1 MNATTGHMDL
11 LIRLGREL
19 EHFGHDDKSLAT
31 AREAAAAN
39 PWFTVNDIIFAVDA
53 IRRHM
58 LAQETVNKWLG
69 RYTSLPSAPRRIAV
83 IMAGNIPLVG
93 FSDLMCILAAGCIPC
108 IKFSSKDTVLMR
120 YITDVI
126 KSLSPNT
133 IIETYSPTEHYDGA
147 IATGSDNTGRYFRN
161 MFADIPTIIRGT
173 RGSASILTG
182 DETIEELA
190 GLREDMFR
198 YSGLGCRNV
207 SVLLMPE
214 DCDAAAI
221 GRAVAPAKEQMNPKY
236 LNNCRSVRGKLFA
249 EGIPYTDAGT
259 FVMTEGDDFPT
270 ALSNITVCRYKTISD
285 AYDWLAAHEERLQCV
300 VGRDINHPRAT
311 GFGHAQL
318 PYPWDYPD
326 GIDVMEFISS
336 L

>member
-1 MNATTGHMDL
+1 MTGHMDL

-53 IRRHM
+53 IRRNM
-58 LAQETVNKWLG
+58 LAPETINKWLS
-69 RYTSLPSAPRRIAV
+69 RYTALPTALRRIAV

-108 IKFSSKDTVLMR
+108 IKFSSKDTILMR
-120 YITDVI
+120 YITNVI
-126 KSLSPNT
+126 QSLSPDT
-133 IIETYSPTEHYDGA
+133 IMETYSPTGNYDGV

-161 MFADIPTIIRGT
+161 MFAGLPTIIRGT
-173 RGSASILTG
+173 RGSAAILTG
-182 DETIEELA
+182 NETPNELA

-207 SVLLMPE
+207 SVLLMPK
-214 DCDAAAI
+214 DCDAATI
-221 GRAVAPAKEQMNPKY
+221 GRTVAPDKKQINQKY
-236 LNNCRSVRGKLFA
+236 LNNYRSVRGRLFA
-249 EGIPYTDAGT
+249 EGISYIDTGT

-300 VGRDINHPRAT
+300 VGRNINHPRAT
-311 GFGHAQL
+311 GFGHAQF

>member
-1 MNATTGHMDL
+1 MTGHMDL

-53 IRRHM
+53 IRRNM
-58 LAQETVNKWLG
+58 LAPEIINKWLS
-69 RYTSLPSAPRRIAV
+69 RYTTLPTTPRRIAL

-108 IKFSSKDTVLMR
+108 IKFSSKDTILMR
-120 YITDVI
+120 YITNVI
-126 KSLSPNT
+126 QSLSPDT
-133 IIETYSPTEHYDGA
+133 IIETYSPTGNYDGV

-161 MFADIPTIIRGT
+161 MFAGLPTIIRGT
-173 RGSASILTG
+173 RGSAAILTG
-182 DETIEELA
+182 NETQNELA

-207 SVLLMPE
+207 SVLLMPK
-214 DCDAAAI
+214 DCDAATI
-221 GRAVAPAKEQMNPKY
+221 GRTVAPDKKQINQKY
-236 LNNCRSVRGKLFA
+236 LNNYRSVRGRLFA
-249 EGIPYTDAGT
+249 EGISYIDTGT

-285 AYDWLAAHEERLQCV
+285 AYDWLTAHEERLQCV
-300 VGRDINHPRAT
+300 VGRNINHPRAT
-311 GFGHAQL
+311 GFGHAQF

>member
-1 MNATTGHMDL
+1 MTGHMDL

-53 IRRHM
+53 IRRNM
-58 LAQETVNKWLG
+58 LAPETINKWLS
-69 RYTSLPSAPRRIAV
+69 RYTALPTAPRRIAV

-108 IKFSSKDTVLMR
+108 IKFSSKDTILMR
-120 YITDVI
+120 YITNVI
-126 KSLSPNT
+126 QSLSPDT
-133 IIETYSPTEHYDGA
+133 IMETYSPTGNYDGV

-161 MFADIPTIIRGT
+161 MFAGLPTIIRGT
-173 RGSASILTG
+173 RGSAAILTG
-182 DETIEELA
+182 NETPNELA

-198 YSGLGCRNV
+198 YNGLGCRNV
-207 SVLLMPE
+207 SVLLMPK
-214 DCDAAAI
+214 DCDAATI
-221 GRAVAPAKEQMNPKY
+221 GRTVAPDKKQINQKY
-236 LNNCRSVRGKLFA
+236 LNNYRSIRGRLFA
-249 EGIPYTDAGT
+249 EGMSYIDTGT

-300 VGRDINHPRAT
+300 VGRNINHPRAT
-311 GFGHAQL
+311 GFGHAQF